1 MPPPPHI
8 VNGRPLSMK
17 FSAQHGWDSGWK
29 PHWQGFSPILWLNF
43 LEKWSLLAKR
53 HLWEWSIIGI
63 TKTQIKRKSTFT
75 NLWTWFFHI
84 EKRLWLPRL
93 EPCKN
98 WSHLHIISCMSI
110 PVCVNTDNF
119 KLYTLPTFASSR
131 VVLLLYGNEPTPPNL
146 REYGI
151 RQCKIPIIN
160 NHYFWTQW
168 EDGPNEWSFLH
179 WHQSNNYLWT
189 FDPNV

>member
-1 MPPPPHI
+1 M
-8 VNGRPLSMK
+8 
-17 FSAQHGWDSGWK
+17 WWK
-29 PHWQGFSPILWLNF
+29 LFPQNVFPQNF
-43 LEKWSLLAKR
+43 LKKKCVLKKNQYK
-53 HLWEWSIIGI
+53 
-63 TKTQIKRKSTFT
+63 TKKAPPSGRGLIKRKSTFT
-75 NLWTWFFHI
+75 NLWTWFFHT